1 MYGAI
6 LEKGEE
12 YYTFLEGIF
21 SSINGEQNN
30 YNWLLTD
37 VFANPSNQIITDLL
51 SKDFCW
57 ISGEKLTEIIAKEN
71 FQWIWGVLSGFEKSI
86 DRDQVLKYPLPLA
99 DGYEGFWNNP
109 VSLQHPLATIEIV
122 AFDSSLT
129 LIMSKNQELI
139 DNFRESFPL
148 SENLEVYNES

>member
-12 YYTFLEGIF
+12 YYTFLEEVF

-37 VFANPSNQIITDLL
+37 VFANPKTKEFEDLL
-51 SKDFCW
+51 SKDYCW
-57 ISGEKLTEIIAKEN
+57 LSGEELIQMIETED
-71 FQWIWGVLSGFEKSI
+71 FQWIWGVLSGFDKSI
-86 DRDQVLKYPLPLA
+86 DRDQVLKYSLPLA

-129 LIMSKNQELI
+129 LLISKNQELI
-139 DNFRESFPL
+139 DNFRASFPL
-148 SENLEVYNES
+148 SENLEVYNEG